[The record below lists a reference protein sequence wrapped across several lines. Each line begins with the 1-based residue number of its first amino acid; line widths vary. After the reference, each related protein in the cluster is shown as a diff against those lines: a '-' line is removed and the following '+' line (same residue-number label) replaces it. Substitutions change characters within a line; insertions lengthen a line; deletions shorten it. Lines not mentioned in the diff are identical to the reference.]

1 MSCSSLLLSFRWCV
15 LFSYSRAINR
25 IITHRG
31 KERKRETIDM
41 HARYQCS
48 KAMIILH
55 KQNQQTHAYIW
66 CAHTQ
71 FKRRIKYEHDPPT
84 RSWLVVLHKDSFAYT
99 RTHTPNTAE
108 RMHMHTST
116 STRTHTGKHLS
127 IANRLPLH
135 HHITCLQQRVCTQA
149 HVRTPY
155 TNTKNV
161 MYVPPGANAMWNE
174 RFRRQLEIESVEQ
187 IMLSMW
193 QHVCMCANPSFFPSW
208 MCFYCANTK
217 EQMDFCYTPNNSTR
231 RPSSIKP
238 SAEQ

>member
-1 MSCSSLLLSFRWCV
+1 MLLPSLLFNIYHISKFAENVCILFIKIHFDVVCEWMSCSSLLLSFRWCV

-31 KERKRETIDM
+31 EERKRKTIDM

-116 STRTHTGKHLS
+116 RTHTLANTYPLLTAFLS
-127 IANRLPLH
+127 IITSHVYSSESAHKHTYEH
-135 HHITCLQQRVCTQA
+135 HTQ
-149 HVRTPY
+149 
-155 TNTKNV
+155 
-161 MYVPPGANAMWNE
+161 
-174 RFRRQLEIESVEQ
+174 
-187 IMLSMW
+187 
-193 QHVCMCANPSFFPSW
+193 
-208 MCFYCANTK
+208 
-217 EQMDFCYTPNNSTR
+217 TR
-231 RPSSIKP
+231 KM
-238 SAEQ
+238 